1 MIFEKK
7 LNMKEIKGWFD
18 SDKWDVGYLTKEHL
32 EICSQTPIKAQFQW
46 AKGLNFTNSI
56 YFNWA
61 GIRNAIVLIKNTSVS
76 LDYLLYEEASEIL
89 TNQGLKEGTIG
100 SDGMPDCVW
109 AQTDW
114 VHVYTNFKQAE
125 ILSGRGVR
133 ARNSLVYNYKFGFDS
148 KVCVIG
154 FKEMIHDPPKIKRV
168 AGNNFK
174 DEFWHNCIG
183 CDACREVCPVGA
195 IHNNEDINWLDSSAC
210 DDFIGLS
217 NHPRIPSMKKY
228 WYKNV
233 RPDIPKEIVDKV
245 TSFSELLGAA
255 GQGIPFLD
263 WNTNG
268 YSEEDGI
275 VRKDG
280 KEISIPT
287 CRECQVQA
295 PCSKWGGKY
304 PYEKESSNIV

>member
-32 EICSQTPIKAQFQW
+32 EICSQTPIKAQFQY
-46 AKGLNFTNSI
+46 AKGWNFSNDI
-56 YFNWA
+56 HFNWKDICN
-61 GIRNAIVLIKNTSVS
+61 GIVLINHSS
-76 LDYLLYEEASEIL
+76 ISMDYSLYEKATKIL
-89 TNQGLKEGTIG
+89 IKQGLKEGI
-100 SDGMPDCVW
+100 
-109 AQTDW
+109 DW
-114 VHVYTNFKQAE
+114 NHAYTNFKEAE

-154 FKEMIHDPPKIKRV
+154 FMGMIQNPPKIKRV

-174 DEFWHNCIG
+174 EEFWHNCIG